1 MMKLDGH
8 LCVLP
13 WDLNV
18 DLCIKSPT
26 FLKASTGPVK
36 LAKHAG
42 PSWNSASV
50 YSHMFDLAQ
59 ANAD

>member
-1 MMKLDGH
+1 MLTFA
-8 LCVLP
+8 LNLP
-13 WDLNV
+13 D
-18 DLCIKSPT
+18 T

-36 LAKHAG
+36 LGKHAG

-50 YSHMFDLAQ
+50 YAHMLDLAQ

>member
-1 MMKLDGH
+1 MGISMLFHGI
-8 LCVLP
+8 LMLTFALNLP
-13 WDLNV
+13 D
-18 DLCIKSPT
+18 T

-50 YSHMFDLAQ
+50 YAHMLDLAQ